1 LFYAQARRHR
11 HLSAREPH
19 GATIQW
25 QLARMPVTAD
35 ADKNTKANQA
45 ARRIK
50 FGMNPDLRQP
60 GF

>member
-1 LFYAQARRHR
+1 MLKPA
-11 HLSAREPH
+11 
-19 GATIQW
+19 ATVTSPPENLMERIQW
-25 QLARMPVTAD
+25 QLARIPVTAD